1 MCAGVVGAQVGTLGG
16 IATLVPLGGAAL
28 IFNNVLIFQSL
39 NNLSAQHGS
48 NTCLPQIG
56 LQ

>member
-48 NTCLPQIG
+48 NTCLPQ
-56 LQ
+56 